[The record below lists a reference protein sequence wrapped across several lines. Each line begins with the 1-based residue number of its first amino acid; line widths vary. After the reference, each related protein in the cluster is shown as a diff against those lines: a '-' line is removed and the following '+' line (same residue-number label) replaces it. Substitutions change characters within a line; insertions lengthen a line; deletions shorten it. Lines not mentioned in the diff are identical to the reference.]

1 MIGQLNNNDLRR
13 YVRESIKAA
22 LVDEG
27 FDQFVGN
34 GLRKIK
40 KLGKIISD
48 YADKEWED
56 ENGVPKKKGS
66 IRKSI
71 NSDKTNESRINSVIK
86 EEINRT
92 IDNKKFSIAMD
103 KLFRV
108 IKDYVGYDDIR
119 ETIAAYFW
127 DDWDGESKIVP
138 CVFDEKGMFYL
149 TYDLCNYDYICLND
163 DGTVNIKYSNHTD
176 VAKIIAP
183 YLSKE
188 NGLRIVHNLYGR

>member
-27 FDQFVGN
+27 FDRFVGN
-34 GLRKIK
+34 ALH
-40 KLGKIISD
+40 
-48 YADKEWED
+48 
-56 ENGVPKKKGS
+56 
-66 IRKSI
+66 
-71 NSDKTNESRINSVIK
+71 KTNESRINSVIK